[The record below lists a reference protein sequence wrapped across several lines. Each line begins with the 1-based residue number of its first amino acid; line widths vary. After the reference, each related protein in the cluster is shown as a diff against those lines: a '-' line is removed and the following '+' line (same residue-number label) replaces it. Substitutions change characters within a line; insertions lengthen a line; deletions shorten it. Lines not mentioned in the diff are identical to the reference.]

1 MDHISPILLSSI
13 VCDRVIF
20 DRLSGMPSIIN
31 IIQAINAPKYPVR
44 HDQLI
49 FFCEMTNGHGV
60 TRLKIRLVDI
70 ENQDKVIF
78 EQGQPVD
85 FKDVRQIV
93 TVAINLMGVVFQHT
107 GEYRFQLFANDTLL
121 GERSVVCRQVTLP
134 PPMPPPTMP
143 PGTGQGPDAENS

>member
-1 MDHISPILLSSI
+1 MEEIAPILLSSI

-20 DRLSGMPSIIN
+20 DRISGMPSIIN
-31 IIQAINAPKYPVR
+31 IIQNINAPRYPVR

-49 FFCEMTNGHGV
+49 YFCEMTNGHGV
-60 TRLKIRLVDI
+60 THLKIRLVDI
-70 ENQDKVIF
+70 ENQDKAIF

-85 FKDVRQIV
+85 FKDVHQTV

-121 GERSVVCRQVTLP
+121 GERSVMCRLVNMPQP
-134 PPMPPPTMP
+134 PIAPNS
-143 PGTGQGPDAENS
+143 GPSENKS

>member
-1 MDHISPILLSSI
+1 MDEVAPILLSAI

-20 DRLSGMPSIIN
+20 DRISGMPSIIN
-31 IIQAINAPKYPVR
+31 IIQTINAPKYPVR

-60 TRLKIRLVDI
+60 THLKICLVDI
-70 ENQDKVIF
+70 ENQDKIIF

-93 TVAINLMGVVFQHT
+93 TVAINLMGIVFQHT
-107 GEYRFQLFANDTLL
+107 GEYRFQLFAGDTLL
-121 GERSVVCRQVTLP
+121 GERSVVCRQVA
-134 PPMPPPTMP
+134 MPPQP
-143 PGTGQGPDAENS
+143 PKPDTGPNENEP